1 MSATFKG
8 SCTSG
13 GGVACNANTAVTWSG
28 GPPASTDSIVVF
40 VYCTTAVND
49 FTGVTDSAGNTY
61 TQDHNYVDGASA
73 GHAVYRASNISGSPT
88 WIRIGKT
95 STSNICFVAS
105 AYAGLTTGA
114 IESVSSYTE
123 GAGTVSHSIPY
134 TTANSNDLVLMLYHG
149 STDIP
154 TPTNLGSWGWIDGNR
169 NSTDAFYLLDAG
181 AAGSYNFT
189 FTGPFF
195 TANMVRAVYQSAVTD
210 PTVTS
215 VTSTA
220 TPEGTATV
228 HTVTLSGPTN
238 RDTAYAYAWSGGA
251 TGADYTQALTTGMC
265 ARTGGASGNVT
276 VSGSN
281 ITAETGVSAFTITVP
296 TAQDALDEDNETIVL
311 TVGGV
316 ASTGG
321 SITDDDALPSIS
333 ITPSITV
340 DGGDSVVLTCTLGA
354 VSGRVTQARLV
365 LTDGT
370 KVGGVDYT
378 NVITD
383 GMFTTVSGSGT
394 VTISAGV
401 LSIPAGVVSFTIT
414 IPTTP

>member
-1 MSATFKG
+1 MSTTFKG
-8 SCTSG
+8 SCTSS
-13 GGVACNANTAVTWSG
+13 GGVACNANTNVTWAG
-28 GPPASTDSIVVF
+28 GTPQATDTLVVF

-61 TQDHNYVDGASA
+61 TLDDNYLNGSA
-73 GHAVYRASNISGSPT
+73 GHSTYRASNIGGAPT

-95 STSNICFVAS
+95 TTSNICFVAS
-105 AYAGLTTGA
+105 AHSGVASGA
-114 IESVSSYTE
+114 AESITQYTE
-123 GAGTVSHSIPY
+123 GAGTASHSIPF
-134 TTANSNDLVLMLYHG
+134 TTTNSNDLVLMLYHG
-149 STDIP
+149 STDLG
-154 TPTNLGSWGWIDGNR
+154 TPSALGSWGWIDGAR
-169 NSTDAFYLLDAG
+169 NATDMFYLSDAG

-195 TANMVRAVYQSAVTD
+195 ASNMVRAVYKSAVTD

-220 TPEGTATV
+220 TPEGDATV

-238 RDTAYAYAWSGGA
+238 RNTTYAYAWSGGA
-251 TGADYTQALTTGMC
+251 TGADYDQTITTAMC

-296 TAQDALDEDNETIVL
+296 TTQDALDEDNETIVL

-321 SITDDDALPSIS
+321 SITDDDAPPTVSIS
-333 ITPSITV
+333 DATES
-340 DGGDSVVLTCTLGA
+340 
-354 VSGRVTQARLV
+354 
-365 LTDGT
+365 
-370 KVGGVDYT
+370 
-378 NVITD
+378 
-383 GMFTTVSGSGT
+383 FGT
-394 VTISAGV
+394 VTHTLT
-401 LSIPAGVVSFTIT
+401 LSQASGKTIT
-414 IPTTP
+414 VQVDSANGSKTAGTHYTAIVAQTVTFNPGETEQTVTVTVL

>member
-1 MSATFKG
+1 MTATFIQSQEYAG
-8 SCTSG
+8 AAATS
-13 GGVACNANTAVTWSG
+13 TVTL
-28 GPPASTDSIVVF
+28 
-40 VYCTTAVND
+40 
-49 FTGVTDSAGNTY
+49 TGVTTGNTIFVSIEVFDASTLTSLTDDKSNTY
-61 TQDHNYVDGASA
+61 TLDLSERNQANSGNVQL
-73 GHAVYRASNISGSPT
+73 YRASNVTGGTVVITALRSALYSHRWYAEEASGIANSAPEVSMTRATGGLSTTPVISFTPIS
-88 WIRIGKT
+88 
-95 STSNICFVAS
+95 AS
-105 AYAGLTTGA
+105 AYARLYASYNATQTATANATGFTPLNTVAARGGMSAYKANCGAVGAKTGGFTLLGSVAWAVSGLVYA
-114 IESVSSYTE
+114 
-123 GAGTVSHSIPY
+123 TVS
-134 TTANSNDLVLMLYHG
+134 
-149 STDIP
+149 
-154 TPTNLGSWGWIDGNR
+154 
-169 NSTDAFYLLDAG
+169 
-181 AAGSYNFT
+181 
-189 FTGPFF
+189 
-195 TANMVRAVYQSAVTD
+195 TD

-215 VTSTA
+215 VTSTT

-228 HTVTLSGPTN
+228 HTVTLSAATTS
-238 RDTAYAYAWSGGA
+238 DVAYAYAWSGGA
-251 TGADYTQALTTGMC
+251 TGADYTQTLTTAMC

-281 ITAETGVSAFTITVP
+281 ITAETGVSAFSITVP
-296 TAQDALDEDNETIVL
+296 TVQDALDEDNETIVL

-321 SITDDDALPSIS
+321 TITDDDAAPSIS

-340 DGGDSVVLTCTLGA
+340 DSGDSVVLTYTLGA

-365 LTDGT
+365 LTDCT
-370 KVGGVDYT
+370 KIGGVDYT